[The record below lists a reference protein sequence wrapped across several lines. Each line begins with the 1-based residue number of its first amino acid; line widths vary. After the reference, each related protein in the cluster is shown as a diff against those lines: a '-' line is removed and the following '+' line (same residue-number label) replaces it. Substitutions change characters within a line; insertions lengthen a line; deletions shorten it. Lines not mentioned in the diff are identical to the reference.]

1 MLIVKE
7 PLNFWTDL
15 EYLFLKER
23 GIFADHFFFL
33 RTPWKFN
40 PFEIFAFEISFKSF
54 KRKFVLKRKGL
65 TPAGIRKFKIS
76 FEKIANLLSKFY
88 CKSIVLTTSYPTS
101 GRCPYFAFWEACK
114 KIVCFLESFRRFLTH
129 FPKCE
134 IWTSTTRWIA
144 LREYNR
150 FVIKFW

>member
-1 MLIVKE
+1 MLI
-7 PLNFWTDL
+7 
-15 EYLFLKER
+15 
-23 GIFADHFFFL
+23 IFCFYG
-33 RTPWKFN
+33 TPWKFN
-40 PFEIFAFEISFKSF
+40 PFEIFAFEISFKVF
-54 KRKFVLKRKGL
+54 KCKFVLKRKGL

-88 CKSIVLTTSYPTS
+88 CKSIVLTKSYPTS

-114 KIVCFLESFRRFLTH
+114 KYCAKNRRKLSKNTLCFYTL
-129 FPKCE
+129 PE

-150 FVIKFW
+150 FAIKFW